1 MKKDKLK
8 YFIGIFFIFI
18 FLSYIIISNNT
29 KDKTIIEAFKNE
41 YNDEKQFV
49 YPLGTIVG
57 IKAYTNGVLVIGF
70 EKEDIEY
77 IGGIKIGDSIVA
89 IENEKINDSLDITK
103 ILNKVCKDEVEIE
116 YERNNKLQSS
126 KIKTKFENNKYK
138 LGIWVRDKISGIGTL
153 TCYNPKKNEFYA
165 IGHGICDM
173 DTDRLLSIKE
183 GNIYKTSNIQIYKK
197 DNDSIGQLK
206 GIIDYNKSIGKFNIN
221 TNSGIKGSFSNY
233 STELNLPLVE
243 IGNRDDVKIG
253 DAYILFQSKSG
264 IVKSYKIK
272 IEKIIKEENN
282 MLIKVIDNDL
292 INYTGGIVKGMSGAP
307 IIQNNKLIGSL
318 TYVFKH
324 NTKKGYGIFIDEML
338 KL

>member
-89 IENEKINDSLDITK
+89 IENEKINDSSDITK

-307 IIQNNKLIGSL
+307 IIQNN
-318 TYVFKH
+318 
-324 NTKKGYGIFIDEML
+324 
-338 KL
+338 

>member
-89 IENEKINDSLDITK
+89 IENEKINDSSDITK

>member
-89 IENEKINDSLDITK
+89 IENEKINDSSDITK

-324 NTKKGYGIFIDEML
+324 NSKKGYGIFIDEML